1 MKYKKIMKIKL
12 GIAPIAW
19 SNDDMPELGGDTP
32 IEQCLEEASA
42 AGFTGIELG
51 GKFPRNPGITNFL
64 LNKYKL
70 KMPGGWYGSLLRT
83 RSAEDEWVAMQ
94 DHLNLLKLVNA
105 DVFVFADV
113 SGSIQGDQ
121 TKRLSTRPTMEDDE
135 FAEYC
140 KKINDISNRLSDEGI
155 PMSYHEHMGTIIQTE
170 NDVDRFMNNTNQN
183 TFLLYDTGHLLFAE
197 ANYERVLTNYIS
209 KINHVHCKDIR
220 QNILENSLKNDLSF
234 RESFLDGVFTVPG
247 DGCIDYEPLFKILYE
262 NNYDKWLIIE
272 AEQDPK
278 KANPLEYAKIG
289 FTYLLS
295 TLKKVGYEL

>member
-1 MKYKKIMKIKL
+1 MKIKL

-32 IEQCLEEASA
+32 IEQCLEEASS

-64 LNKYKL
+64 LEKYNL
-70 KMPGGWYGSLLRT
+70 KMPGGWYGSLLRG
-83 RSAEDEWVAMQ
+83 RSAKDEWASMQ
-94 DHLNLLKLVNA
+94 DHLNLLKLIKA

-121 TKRLSTRPTMEDDE
+121 SRKLSTRPKMDGEE
-135 FAEYC
+135 FIQYC
-140 KKINDISNRLSDEGI
+140 KKINEISDRLNDEGI

-170 NDVDRFMNNTNQN
+170 NDVDMFMENTNDN
-183 TFLLYDTGHLLFAE
+183 TFLLYDTGHLLFAQ
-197 ANYERVLTNYIS
+197 ANYERVLKNYIS
-209 KINHVHCKDIR
+209 KINHIHCKDIR
-220 QNILENSLKNDLSF
+220 KNILEKSLKNDLSF
-234 RESFLDGVFTVPG
+234 RASFLDGVFTVPG

-262 NNYDKWLIIE
+262 NSYENWLIIE
-272 AEQDPK
+272 AEQDPI

-289 FTYLLS
+289 YTYLTKCLES
-295 TLKKVGYEL
+295 INYEY

>member
-1 MKYKKIMKIKL
+1 MKIKL

-83 RSAEDEWVAMQ
+83 RSAEDEWFAMQ

-135 FAEYC
+135 FVEYC
-140 KKINDISNRLSDEGI
+140 KKINVISNRLSDEGI

-197 ANYERVLTNYIS
+197 ANYERVLKNYIS

-247 DGCIDYEPLFKILYE
+247 DGCIDYEPLFEILYQ
-262 NNYDKWLIIE
+262 NNYDKWLIIG

-289 FTYLLS
+289 FSYLSS
-295 TLKKVGYEL
+295 TLKKVDYEL

>member
-1 MKYKKIMKIKL
+1 MKIKL

-32 IEQCLEEASA
+32 IEQCLEEASS

-64 LNKYKL
+64 LDKYNL
-70 KMPGGWYGSLLRT
+70 KMPGGWYGSLLRG

-94 DHLNLLKLVNA
+94 DHLNLLKLIKA

-121 TKRLSTRPTMEDDE
+121 SRKLSTRPNMDGEE
-135 FAEYC
+135 FIQYC
-140 KKINDISNRLSDEGI
+140 KKINEISDRLNDEGI

-170 NDVDRFMNNTNQN
+170 NDVDMFMENTNDN
-183 TFLLYDTGHLLFAE
+183 TFLLYDTGHLLFAQ
-197 ANYERVLTNYIS
+197 ANYERVLKNYIS
-209 KINHVHCKDIR
+209 KINHIHCKDIR
-220 QNILENSLKNDLSF
+220 KNILEKSLKNDLSF
-234 RESFLDGVFTVPG
+234 RASFLDGVFTVPG

-262 NNYDKWLIIE
+262 NSYENWLIIE
-272 AEQDPK
+272 AEQDPI

-289 FTYLLS
+289 YTYLTKCLENIN
-295 TLKKVGYEL
+295 YEY

>member
-1 MKYKKIMKIKL
+1 MKIKL

-32 IEQCLEEASA
+32 IEQCLEEASS

-135 FAEYC
+135 FVEYC

-247 DGCIDYEPLFKILYE
+247 DGCIDYEPLFEILYQ

-289 FTYLLS
+289 FTYLSS
-295 TLKKVGYEL
+295 TLKKVDYEL

>member
-1 MKYKKIMKIKL
+1 MKIKL

-135 FAEYC
+135 FVEYC

-197 ANYERVLTNYIS
+197 ANYERVLKNYIS

-220 QNILENSLKNDLSF
+220 QNILRNSLKNDLSF

-247 DGCIDYEPLFKILYE
+247 DGCIDYEPLFKILYQ

-289 FTYLLS
+289 FSYLSS
-295 TLKKVGYEL
+295 TLKKVDYEL

>member
-1 MKYKKIMKIKL
+1 MKIKL

-32 IEQCLEEASA
+32 IEQCLEEASS

-64 LNKYKL
+64 LYKYKL

-83 RSAEDEWVAMQ
+83 RSAEDEWFAMQ

-121 TKRLSTRPTMEDDE
+121 TKRLSARPTMEDDE

-197 ANYERVLTNYIS
+197 ANYERVLKNYIS

-289 FTYLLS
+289 YTYLHK
-295 TLKKVGYEL
+295 TLKKVDYEF

>member
-1 MKYKKIMKIKL
+1 MKIKL

-32 IEQCLEEASA
+32 IEQCLEEASS

-64 LNKYKL
+64 LDKYNL
-70 KMPGGWYGSLLRT
+70 KMPGGWYGSLLRG

-94 DHLNLLKLVNA
+94 DHLNLLKLIKA

-121 TKRLSTRPTMEDDE
+121 SRKLSTRPKMDGEE
-135 FAEYC
+135 FIQYC
-140 KKINDISNRLSDEGI
+140 KKINEISDRLNDEGI

-170 NDVDRFMNNTNQN
+170 YDVDRFMENTNDN
-183 TFLLYDTGHLLFAE
+183 TFLLYDTGHLLFAQ
-197 ANYERVLTNYIS
+197 ADFERVLKNYVT

-220 QNILENSLKNDLSF
+220 KNILENSLKHDLSF

-247 DGCIDYEPLFKILYE
+247 DGCIDYVPLLKILYE
-262 NNYDKWLIIE
+262 NNYEKWLIIE

-278 KANPLEYAKIG
+278 KANPFEYAKIG
-289 FTYLLS
+289 YNYLS
-295 TLKKVGYEL
+295 MNLKSIKYEY

>member
-140 KKINDISNRLSDEGI
+140 KKINDISNRLNDEGI

-197 ANYERVLTNYIS
+197 ANYERVLKNYIS

-220 QNILENSLKNDLSF
+220 QNILKNSLKNDLSF

-262 NNYDKWLIIE
+262 NDYDKWLIIE

-278 KANPLEYAKIG
+278 KANPLEFAKIG
-289 FTYLLS
+289 YNYLS
-295 TLKKVGYEL
+295 NTLKKIDYEF

>member
-1 MKYKKIMKIKL
+1 MKIKL

-32 IEQCLEEASA
+32 IEQCLEEASS

-64 LNKYKL
+64 LYKYKL

-135 FAEYC
+135 FVEYC
-140 KKINDISNRLSDEGI
+140 KKIKYLAVVGV
-155 PMSYHEHMGTIIQTE
+155 YK
-170 NDVDRFMNNTNQN
+170 
-183 TFLLYDTGHLLFAE
+183 FL
-197 ANYERVLTNYIS
+197 
-209 KINHVHCKDIR
+209 
-220 QNILENSLKNDLSF
+220 
-234 RESFLDGVFTVPG
+234 
-247 DGCIDYEPLFKILYE
+247 
-262 NNYDKWLIIE
+262 
-272 AEQDPK
+272 
-278 KANPLEYAKIG
+278 
-289 FTYLLS
+289 
-295 TLKKVGYEL
+295 

>member
-1 MKYKKIMKIKL
+1 MKIKL

-32 IEQCLEEASA
+32 IEQCLEEASS

-121 TKRLSTRPTMEDDE
+121 TKKLSTRPTMEDDE
-135 FAEYC
+135 FVEYC
-140 KKINDISNRLSDEGI
+140 KKINDISNRLNDEGI

-183 TFLLYDTGHLLFAE
+183 TFLFYDTGHLLFAE
-197 ANYERVLTNYIS
+197 ANCERVLKNYIS

-220 QNILENSLKNDLSF
+220 QNILKNSLKNDLSF

-247 DGCIDYEPLFKILYE
+247 DGCIDYEPLFKILHE

-278 KANPLEYAKIG
+278 KANPLEFAKIG
-289 FTYLLS
+289 YNYLS
-295 TLKKVGYEL
+295 NTLKKIDYEF

>member
-1 MKYKKIMKIKL
+1 MKIKL

-32 IEQCLEEASA
+32 IEQCLEEAA
-42 AGFTGIELG
+42 LAGFTGIELG

-64 LNKYKL
+64 LEKYNL
-70 KMPGGWYGSLLRT
+70 KMPGGWYGSLLRG
-83 RSAEDEWVAMQ
+83 RSAEDEWTAMQ
-94 DHLNLLKLVNA
+94 DHLNLLKLIKA

-121 TKRLSTRPTMEDDE
+121 SKKLSTRPNMDDE
-135 FAEYC
+135 EFFEYC
-140 KKINDISNRLSDEGI
+140 KKINEISNRLYNEGI

-170 NDVDRFMNNTNQN
+170 HDVNRFMETTNDN
-183 TFLLYDTGHLLFAE
+183 TFLLYDTGHLLFAQ
-197 ANYERVLTNYIS
+197 ADFKRVLKNYVS

-220 QNILENSLKNDLSF
+220 ENILENSLKNDFSF

-247 DGCIDYEPLFKILYE
+247 DGCINYEPLFKILYE
-262 NNYDKWLIIE
+262 NNYEKWLIIE

-278 KANPLEYAKIG
+278 KANPLEYSKIG
-289 FTYLLS
+289 YNYLSQILHN
-295 TLKKVGYEL
+295 TNYEH

>member
-1 MKYKKIMKIKL
+1 MKVKL

-32 IEQCLEEASA
+32 IEQCLEEASL

-64 LNKYKL
+64 LDKYNL
-70 KMPGGWYGSLLRT
+70 KMPGGWYGSLLRN
-83 RSAEDEWVAMQ
+83 RSVEEEWSAMQ

-121 TKRLSTRPTMEDDE
+121 TRKLSARPYIEDDE
-135 FAEYC
+135 FIKYC
-140 KKINDISNRLSDEGI
+140 KKINEISNRLYDEGI

-170 NDVDRFMNNTNQN
+170 NDVDRFMDHTNEN
-183 TFLLYDTGHLLFAE
+183 TFLLYDTGHLLFAQ
-197 ANYERVLTNYIS
+197 ANYERVLKNYIQ

-220 QNILENSLKNDLSF
+220 KDILENSLKNDLSF

-247 DGCIDYEPLFKILYE
+247 DGCINYEPLFKILYE
-262 NNYDKWLIIE
+262 NNYEKWLIIE

-278 KANPLEYAKIG
+278 KANPFEYAKIG
-289 FTYLLS
+289 YNYLSKSLAN
-295 TLKKVGYEL
+295 TNYKH

>member
-1 MKYKKIMKIKL
+1 MKIKL

-32 IEQCLEEASA
+32 IEQCLEEASS

-64 LNKYKL
+64 LDKYNL
-70 KMPGGWYGSLLRT
+70 KMPGGWYGSLLRG

-94 DHLNLLKLVNA
+94 DHLNLLKLIKA

-121 TKRLSTRPTMEDDE
+121 SRKLSTRPKMDGEE
-135 FAEYC
+135 FIQYC
-140 KKINDISNRLSDEGI
+140 KKINEISDRLNDEGI

-170 NDVDRFMNNTNQN
+170 NDVDMFMENTNDN
-183 TFLLYDTGHLLFAE
+183 TFLLYDTGHLLFAQ
-197 ANYERVLTNYIS
+197 ANYERVLKNYIS
-209 KINHVHCKDIR
+209 KINHIHCKDIR
-220 QNILENSLKNDLSF
+220 KNILENSLENDLSF

-262 NNYDKWLIIE
+262 NSYENWLIIE
-272 AEQDPK
+272 AEQDPI

-289 FTYLLS
+289 YTYLTKCLENIN
-295 TLKKVGYEL
+295 YEY

>member
-1 MKYKKIMKIKL
+1 MKIKL

-32 IEQCLEEASA
+32 IEQCLEEASS

-121 TKRLSTRPTMEDDE
+121 TKRLSTRPTMKDDE

-140 KKINDISNRLSDEGI
+140 KKINDISNRLNDEGI

-197 ANYERVLTNYIS
+197 ANYERVLKNYIS

-220 QNILENSLKNDLSF
+220 QKILENSLKNDLSF

-247 DGCIDYEPLFKILYE
+247 DGCIDYEPLFKILHE

-278 KANPLEYAKIG
+278 KANPLEFAKIG
-289 FTYLLS
+289 YNYLS
-295 TLKKVGYEL
+295 NTLKKIDYEF

>member
-135 FAEYC
+135 FVEYC

-197 ANYERVLTNYIS
+197 ANYERVLKNYIS

-247 DGCIDYEPLFKILYE
+247 DGCIDYEPLFEILYQ

-289 FTYLLS
+289 FTYLSS
-295 TLKKVGYEL
+295 TLKKVDYEL

>member
-1 MKYKKIMKIKL
+1 MKIKL

-32 IEQCLEEASA
+32 IEQCLEEAST

-135 FAEYC
+135 FVEYC

-197 ANYERVLTNYIS
+197 ANYERVLKNYIS

-247 DGCIDYEPLFKILYE
+247 DGCIDYEPLFEILYQ

-289 FTYLLS
+289 FSYLS
-295 TLKKVGYEL
+295 SKLKKIDYEL

>member
-1 MKYKKIMKIKL
+1 MKIKL

-32 IEQCLEEASA
+32 IEQCLEEASS

-64 LNKYKL
+64 LDKYNL
-70 KMPGGWYGSLLRT
+70 KMPGGWYGSLLRG

-94 DHLNLLKLVNA
+94 DHLNLLKLIKA

-121 TKRLSTRPTMEDDE
+121 SRKLSTRPNMDGEE
-135 FAEYC
+135 FIQYC
-140 KKINDISNRLSDEGI
+140 KKINEISDRLNDEGI

-170 NDVDRFMNNTNQN
+170 NDVDMFMENTNDN
-183 TFLLYDTGHLLFAE
+183 TFLLYDTGHLLFAQ
-197 ANYERVLTNYIS
+197 ANYERVLKNYIS
-209 KINHVHCKDIR
+209 KINHIHCKDIR
-220 QNILENSLKNDLSF
+220 KNILENSLENDLSF

-262 NNYDKWLIIE
+262 NSYENWLIIE
-272 AEQDPK
+272 AEQDPI

-289 FTYLLS
+289 YTYLIKC
-295 TLKKVGYEL
+295 LKSINYEY

>member
-1 MKYKKIMKIKL
+1 MKIKL

-32 IEQCLEEASA
+32 IEQCLKEASL

-64 LNKYKL
+64 LKKYNL
-70 KMPGGWYGSLLRT
+70 KMPGGWYGSLLRG
-83 RSAEDEWVAMQ
+83 RSANDEWAAMR
-94 DHLNLLKLVNA
+94 DHLNLLKMVKA

-121 TKRLSTRPTMEDDE
+121 TRKLSTRPNMDDDE

-140 KKINDISNRLSDEGI
+140 KKINEISNRLYDEGI

-170 NDVDRFMNNTNQN
+170 HDVDRFMENTNDN
-183 TFLLYDTGHLLFAE
+183 TFLLYDTGHLLFAQ
-197 ANYERVLTNYIS
+197 ADFKRVLKNYVS

-220 QNILENSLKNDLSF
+220 ESILNNSLKNDLSF

-247 DGCIDYEPLFKILYE
+247 DGCIDYEPLFKILHE
-262 NNYDKWLIIE
+262 NNYEKWLIIE

-289 FTYLLS
+289 YNYLKE
-295 TLKKVGYEL
+295 TLNKTNYEY